1 MIIGIQGSRN
11 FTDYQIFLRA
21 MGTALYD
28 LGEDT
33 EITILSAGPYKINDM
48 AMEFVNVSERSLK
61 ARGIKAR
68 VVKMP
73 PKALKERM
81 HDVNYFVYFSLPKE
95 PVSDLVR
102 HAEDIDIEVGIY
114 RYA

>member
-1 MIIGIQGSRN
+1 MIIGIQGSKRFN
-11 FTDYQIFLRA
+11 DYKVFIRA

-33 EITILSAGPYKINDM
+33 EFTILSAGPHRVNEM
-48 AMEFVNVSERSLK
+48 ALEFINVSNWK
-61 ARGIKAR
+61 TRGIKAK

-73 PKALKERM
+73 PVALKERII
-81 HDVNYFVYFSLPKE
+81 DLDYFVYFSLPKE

-102 HAEDIDIEVGIY
+102 EAENKDIEVGVY
-114 RYA
+114 RFA

>member
-11 FTDYQIFLRA
+11 FNDYSVFLRA

-28 LGEDT
+28 LEDGEF
-33 EITILSAGPYKINDM
+33 TILSAGPHKVNDM
-48 AMEFVNVSERSLK
+48 AMEFTNVSERSLK
-61 ARGIKAR
+61 AKGIKAK

-73 PKALKERM
+73 PVALKERLS
-81 HDVNYFVYFSLPKE
+81 DLDYFIYFSLPRE
-95 PVSDLVR
+95 TESDLVKE
-102 HAEDIDIEVGIY
+102 AQAKDVEVGIY